1 MFPPQNPQQGGFPQG
16 SPPTNNNYY
25 SSIQG
30 LAVTCAIA
38 CTLLLAPWLANSTE
52 GFAEKLIIDF
62 YGHNFVDIGLFVW
75 QLLCFSFVFFITRAF
90 VVAAIVAFGV
100 GLAQRFPMLMA

>member
-1 MFPPQNPQQGGFPQG
+1 MFPPNQPQAGFSQSSPQQ
-16 SPPTNNNYY
+16 NNNYY
-25 SSIQG
+25 SSITG
-30 LAVTCAIA
+30 LAITCAIA

-52 GFAEKLIIDF
+52 GFARQLIFDF
-62 YGHNFVDIGLFVW
+62 YGKDFIDIGLFIW

-90 VVAAIVAFGV
+90 VVAMIVSLGI